1 MTAIRPSGPGEPGPR
16 DSREQLQRMSRALE
30 GVFLAQLFQA
40 LRATVPESGL
50 GTAAGQDLFT
60 AMLDERLAEL
70 AAQRMRGG
78 VGDALYRQ
86 LSRRL
91 EPPATGSPHGPSAS
105 AAPPAR

>member
-1 MTAIRPSGPGEPGPR
+1 
-16 DSREQLQRMSRALE
+16 MSRALE

-50 GTAAGQDLFT
+50 GTAPGTDVFT

-70 AAQRMRGG
+70 AAQRLRGG
-78 VGDALYRQ
+78 MGDALYRQ

-91 EPPATGSPHGPSAS
+91 EVLEVPTTEGAHGESAPA
-105 AAPPAR
+105 AAPSPR